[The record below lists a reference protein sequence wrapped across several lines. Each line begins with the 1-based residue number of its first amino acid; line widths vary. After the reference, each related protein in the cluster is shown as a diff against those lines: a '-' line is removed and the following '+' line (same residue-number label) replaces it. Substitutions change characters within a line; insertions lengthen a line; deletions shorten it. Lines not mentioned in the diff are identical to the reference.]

1 LPKSQLFAQSK
12 KKEMCRLLFEYGSA
26 ITFGAAG
33 EPRQTGGVVSGSR
46 LLLADDHPLIREGLA
61 LAARVAMPE
70 LTIDSVGTIAEAEGV
85 IARHRGYRLALLDLV
100 LPDARGFSGFLR
112 IQHALGDVPIVIV
125 SARQQPELI
134 EAARALGAAGYLSKA
149 QPLDETLASLKAVL
163 AGKTVFPP
171 CGKGGHAEATARQR
185 ITDLSGA
192 QFRVLMALADGRLN
206 KQIAGELGVT
216 EATVKAHMTAIFR
229 KLGVTNRTQAILA
242 MQPLLA
248 DRTDEPR

>member
-1 LPKSQLFAQSK
+1 
-12 KKEMCRLLFEYGSA
+12 
-26 ITFGAAG
+26 
-33 EPRQTGGVVSGSR
+33 

-70 LTIDSVGTIAEAEGV
+70 LTIDSVGSIAEAEAA
-85 IARHRGYRLALLDLV
+85 IARHKGYRLALLDLI

-112 IQHALGDVPIVIV
+112 LQHALGDVPIVIV
-125 SARQQPELI
+125 SARQQPELV

-149 QPLDETLASLKAVL
+149 QPLDETLASLRMVL
-163 AGKTVFPP
+163 AGKTVFPA
-171 CGKGGHAEATARQR
+171 GIGHGRTETVVARQR
-185 ITDLSGA
+185 ISELSNA
-192 QFRVLMALADGRLN
+192 QLRVLMALADGRLN

-248 DRTDEPR
+248 DRPDDVP

>member
-1 LPKSQLFAQSK
+1 L
-12 KKEMCRLLFEYGSA
+12 
-26 ITFGAAG
+26 AA
-33 EPRQTGGVVSGSR
+33 R

-70 LTIDSVGTIAEAEGV
+70 LTIDSVGSIAEAEAA
-85 IARHRGYRLALLDLV
+85 IARHKGYRLALLDLI

-112 IQHALGDVPIVIV
+112 LQHALGDVPIVIV
-125 SARQQPELI
+125 SARQQPELV

-149 QPLDETLASLKAVL
+149 QPLDETLSSLRMVL
-163 AGKTVFPP
+163 AGKTVFPS
-171 CGKGGHAEATARQR
+171 GIGMGRTETVAARQR
-185 ITDLSGA
+185 ISELSNA
-192 QFRVLMALADGRLN
+192 QLRVLMALADGRLN

-248 DRTDEPR
+248 DRPDDAP

>member
-1 LPKSQLFAQSK
+1 MHK
-12 KKEMCRLLFEYGSA
+12 GSA
-26 ITFGAAG
+26 VA
-33 EPRQTGGVVSGSR
+33 GSR
-46 LLLADDHPLIREGLA
+46 LLLVDDHPLVREGLA

-70 LTIDSVGTIAEAEGV
+70 LIIDSVGTIAEAEAV
-85 IARHRGYRLALLDLV
+85 IARQRGYRLALLDLV

-112 IQHALGDVPIVIV
+112 LQHALGDVPIVFV

-149 QPLDETLASLKAVL
+149 QSLDAMLSSLRAVL
-163 AGKTVFPP
+163 NGQTVFSSSA
-171 CGKGGHAEATARQR
+171 GGGRSELAARER
-185 ITDLSGA
+185 LTDLSGA

-216 EATVKAHMTAIFR
+216 EATIKAHMTAIFR
-229 KLGVTNRTQAILA
+229 KLGVNNRTQAILA

-248 DRTDEPR
+248 ERAVEPG